1 MDTVWIIAWLSS
13 LSALCL
19 ILGIVCVL
27 FRLQM
32 ERNRF
37 ELMKLRARLNAVT
50 DRGDPVRIKLNLKA
64 QPPRKLGFDLT
75 ALDNEVLG
83 DIL

>member
-1 MDTVWIIAWLSS
+1 
-13 LSALCL
+13 
-19 ILGIVCVL
+19 
-27 FRLQM
+27 M